1 MAIESN
7 QDLIKIPQHWKDT
20 PVSQSENPKGTVCES
35 SFAVLFPKYREKYIK
50 ECWTLVKDALKPYV
64 FVYITFATV
73 KSYFHLQGTVCESS
87 FAVLFPKYREK
98 YIKECWTLVKDA
110 LKPYGITG
118 VLDLIEGTM
127 QVKTTRKTFDPYA
140 IINARDVIKLISR
153 NVPYQQALK
162 VMDEAFM
169 CDIVKISSFVRNKER
184 FVKRRRRLI
193 GTEGQTL
200 KALELLTKCYI
211 LVQGHTV
218 CIIGSYKGIRQ
229 ARKVVEDCMKNIH
242 PIYSIKTLM
251 IARELEQ
258 DPELKNESWTR
269 FLPSFKASTKQRKK
283 KNIKWRPKR
292 SAIFPPEQ
300 TPRKVDIELETGEFF
315 MNQEMRRQAE
325 RQKKLQKQSLNTR
338 KRKLEREKAFIP
350 PKENKFVQKDKNQS
364 ESYDLSNVKRRLN
377 LSKNQN

>member
-20 PVSQSENPKGTVCES
+20 PVSQSENPK
-35 SFAVLFPKYREKYIK
+35 
-50 ECWTLVKDALKPYV
+50 
-64 FVYITFATV
+64 
-73 KSYFHLQGTVCESS
+73 GTVCESS